1 MTHSIVFLFLLSPFQ
16 CIDVHYTHGTRPQ
29 NSSNSSNFTTPP
41 YLPTIYPEQ
50 HSRISTAGRVY
61 CTLYSF
67 FFKSCSIPGFPPPFL
82 FLYSVGAVW
91 VRRRWQSQRSVRA
104 LDTCN
109 YAQVKWTLAFSLLL
123 LQSLSSL
130 FFFSSFYGQVLSG
143 VYFLLRVG
151 ETRERESQRKR
162 ESSGFLVC
170 NSLVARASIKK
181 EESQGLFFF
190 LGCRLLRSES
200 RMKGESAKCSS
211 QKKKQR
217 FREYSYK

>member
-67 FFKSCSIPGFPPPFL
+67 FFKSCSIPGSFPPPFL

-109 YAQVKWTLAFSLLL
+109 YAQVKWTLAR
-123 LQSLSSL
+123 SL
-130 FFFSSFYGQVLSG
+130 FFFFSLFHLSFS
-143 VYFLLRVG
+143 FLLFMAKFYPAYISFCASAR
-151 ETRERESQRKR
+151 RERERAREKRVLRFLGLQFISCPGVNKKGRKSR
-162 ESSGFLVC
+162 T
-170 NSLVARASIKK
+170 
-181 EESQGLFFF
+181 FFF
-190 LGCRLLRSES
+190 PGL
-200 RMKGESAKCSS
+200 SS
-211 QKKKQR
+211 PS
-217 FREYSYK
+217 FRIKNEGRVSQVLQLEEEVAIP